1 MDVILTITKYFFLGR
16 KLFCSN
22 ELIVLDKKIRL
33 SYKMHNLSKKFRN

>member
-22 ELIVLDKKIRL
+22 VLIVLE
-33 SYKMHNLSKKFRN
+33 YNLFR